1 MIIWIASYPKSG
13 NTWIRALVATYLYAI
28 KEGEFNFDLL
38 KTIPKFTQDKYFS
51 PLLKLEELRK
61 EPLKISEY
69 WSAAQ
74 SRVNLTNQNLKLQF
88 NIPLQQV
95 VLILLH
101 LIECLNEHLYI
112 VI

>member
-51 PLLKLEELRK
+51 PLLILEELRK

-74 SRVNLTNQNLKLQF
+74 SRVNLTNQNQKF
-88 NIPLQQV
+88 KN
-95 VLILLH
+95 
-101 LIECLNEHLYI
+101 LYDL
-112 VI
+112 VIAS